1 MVARALLVGINY
13 YPGIGNLQGPEN
25 DMTNLE
31 AWLLSPEGGGVK
43 SDADIRKITSTFY
56 HPKSQPTS
64 PARARPVMQQIY
76 EWVDELVEEGKA
88 LPGDFPLGD
97 RLYMFFAGHGFHSAG
112 RTALFMA
119 NAWANN
125 LGEAIPMQALA
136 EYVRSY
142 AFFREVILLA
152 DTCREQ
158 IDFAPDPYFARKP
171 EVSPNAGKV
180 RRFDAYPCPP
190 GLKTRELPFNGAKG
204 GVLTHAFLTGVKGFA
219 ARGGLVRSDYLKGYM
234 INAVYEKL
242 EQTPEIN
249 CSEEAEAFPICRA
262 PERETRLTVEPAA
275 GAPPGNVT
283 VIDGY
288 TDAVVAS
295 GDITVSPIQVDVRPG
310 FYRLKREGGDELTI
324 RVAWESTHVEF

>member
-1 MVARALLVGINY
+1 MARALLVGINY

-25 DMTNLE
+25 DVAALE
-31 AWLLSPEGGGVK
+31 AWLSSPAGGGLNP
-43 SDADIRKITSTFY
+43 DTEIRKITSTLSL
-56 HPKSQPTS
+56 PNGQPPS
-64 PARARPVMQQIY
+64 PAKARPVMYQIY

-88 LPGDFPLGD
+88 AAGEFPLGD

-125 LGEAIPMQALA
+125 LGEAIPMQPLA

-142 AFFREVILLA
+142 AFFREVILVA

-180 RRFDAYPCPP
+180 RRFDAYPCAP
-190 GLKTRELPFNGAKG
+190 GLKTRELPFDGVKG
-204 GVLTHAFLTGVKGFA
+204 GVLTHAFLTGVQGFA
-219 ARGGLVRSDYLKGYM
+219 ARGGQVRSDFLKGYM
-234 INAVYEKL
+234 INAVSQKL

-249 CSEEAEAFPICRA
+249 CSEEAEAFPICQA
-262 PERETRLTVEPAA
+262 QERTTRLTVKPAQGAPA
-275 GAPPGNVT
+275 GAVT
-283 VIDGY
+283 VVDGY
-288 TDAVVAS
+288 TGATVAAEE
-295 GDITVSPIQVDVRPG
+295 ITVSPIQVDVRPG
-310 FYRLKREGGDELTI
+310 FYQLKRQSGEERTI
-324 RVAWESTHVEF
+324 RVAWESTDVEF